1 MQNIDFQ
8 ITAFLAYI
16 ETEKGLSSNTVE
28 AYFRDIRYFKNFLYK
43 KSINKFKDVKQV
55 DIVEYLSF
63 LKTKYVASSIY
74 RSFIAIKVL
83 FRFLKKENVIKTD
96 ITLYLDL
103 PKIWQLLPAVMTPK
117 EVDSLLNQIKID
129 DFVGARD
136 KAILELLYA
145 TGIRVSECSS
155 LKILDVND
163 DFVKVTGKGK
173 KQRIVPI
180 GKKAISAIDHYLLNF
195 RNEIK
200 KIDYLFISKNGKK
213 IDRITIYNRVKIYA
227 KAAKIKKNISP
238 HTLRHSFAT
247 HLLENGAD
255 LRLIQDMLGHADIS
269 TTDRYTHISK
279 AHLKKSFES
288 FHPRP

>member
-8 ITAFLAYI
+8 IRAFLAYI
-16 ETEKGLSSNTVE
+16 ESEKGLSANTVE
-28 AYFRDIRYFKNFLYK
+28 AYFRDIRYFKDFLFK
-43 KSINKFKDVKQV
+43 KSISRFEDVKQADV
-55 DIVEYLSF
+55 IEYLSF
-63 LKTKYVASSIY
+63 LKTKYASSSIY
-74 RSFIAIKVL
+74 RSFVAIKVL
-83 FRFLKKENVIKTD
+83 FRFLKQENAIKKD

-103 PKIWQLLPAVMTPK
+103 PKIWQFLPSVMTPQ
-117 EVDSLLNQIKID
+117 EVDSLLKQIKTD

-163 DFVKVTGKGK
+163 GFIKVTGKGK
-173 KQRIVPI
+173 KQRLVPI
-180 GKKAISAIDHYLLNF
+180 GKKAIKAIDHYLLNF
-195 RNEIK
+195 RNEVK
-200 KIDYLFISKNGKK
+200 EIDYLFISKGGKK
-213 IDRITIYNRVKIYA
+213 INRVTIYHRIKIYA
-227 KAAKIKKNISP
+227 RGANIKKNISP

-269 TTDRYTHISK
+269 STDRYTHISK
-279 AHLKKSFES
+279 AHLKKAFEN

>member
-16 ETEKGLSSNTVE
+16 ESEKGLSSNTVE
-28 AYFRDIRYFKNFLYK
+28 AYFRDIRYFKDFLSK
-43 KSINKFKDVKQV
+43 KSISRFEDVLQTDV
-55 DIVEYLSF
+55 IEYLSF
-63 LKTKYVASSIY
+63 LKTKYASSSIY
-74 RSFIAIKVL
+74 RSFVAIKVL
-83 FRFLKKENVIKTD
+83 FRFLKKENVIKKD

-103 PKIWQLLPAVMTPK
+103 PKIWQFLPSVMTYQ
-117 EVDSLLNQIKID
+117 EVDSLLNQIKTD
-129 DFVGARD
+129 DLIGARD
-136 KAILELLYA
+136 KAVLELLYA

-163 DFVKVTGKGK
+163 DFIKVTGKGK
-173 KQRIVPI
+173 KQRIIPI
-180 GKKAISAIDHYLLNF
+180 GKKAINAIDHYLLNF
-195 RNEIK
+195 RNEIQG
-200 KIDYLFISKNGKK
+200 IDYLFISKNGKK
-213 IDRITIYNRVKIYA
+213 IDRVTIYNRIKIYA
-227 KAAKIKKNISP
+227 KGANIKKNISP

-279 AHLKKSFES
+279 AHLKKAFES

>member
-8 ITAFLAYI
+8 IRAFLAYI
-16 ETEKGLSSNTVE
+16 ESEKGLSSNTVE
-28 AYFRDIRYFKNFLYK
+28 AYFRDIRYFKDFLSK
-43 KSINKFKDVKQV
+43 KVISRFEDVEKE

-63 LKTKYVASSIY
+63 LKTKYAASSIY

-83 FRFLKKENVIKTD
+83 FRFLKKENVIKKD
-96 ITLYLDL
+96 VTLYLDL
-103 PKIWQLLPAVMTPK
+103 PKIWQFLPSVLTTK
-117 EVDSLLNQIKID
+117 EIELLLNQIETN
-129 DFVGARD
+129 DFIGSRD
-136 KAILELLYA
+136 RAILELIYA
-145 TGIRVSECSS
+145 TGIRVSECCN
-155 LKILDVND
+155 LKILDVSDNYI
-163 DFVKVTGKGK
+163 KVMGKGK

-180 GKKAISAIDHYLLNF
+180 GKKAIESVDHYLLNF

-200 KIDYLFISKNGKK
+200 NIDYLFVTIKGKK
-213 IDRITIYNRVKIYA
+213 IDRITIFNRIKLYA
-227 KAAKIKKNISP
+227 KGANIKKNISP

-255 LRLIQDMLGHADIS
+255 LRLIQDMLGHEDIS

-279 AHLKKSFES
+279 AHLKRAFEN

>member
-8 ITAFLAYI
+8 IIAFLAYI
-16 ETEKGLSSNTVE
+16 ESEKGLSSNTIE
-28 AYFRDIRYFKNFLYK
+28 AYQRDIRYFKDFLYK
-43 KSINKFKDVKQV
+43 KAITRFEDVEQK
-55 DIVEYLSF
+55 DIVQYLSF
-63 LKTKYVASSIY
+63 LKTKYKASSIY
-74 RSFIAIKVL
+74 RNFIAIKVL
-83 FRFLKKENVIKTD
+83 FRFLKQENVIKKD

-103 PKIWQLLPAVMTPK
+103 PKIWQFLPPILTI
-117 EVDSLLNQIKID
+117 EEIDRLFDQIQTD
-129 DFVGARD
+129 DFIGARD

-145 TGIRVSECSS
+145 TGIRVSECCN
-155 LKILDVND
+155 LKILDVQD
-163 DFVKVTGKGK
+163 DFVKVLGKGK

-180 GKKAISAIDHYLLNF
+180 GSKAIRSIDHYLLNF

-200 KIDYLFISKNGKK
+200 KIDYLFISKSGKK
-213 IDRITIYNRVKIYA
+213 IDRITIFKRIKLYA
-227 KAAKIKKNISP
+227 KDANIKKNISP

-255 LRLIQDMLGHADIS
+255 LRLIQDMLGHVDIS

-279 AHLKKSFES
+279 AHLKKAFEN